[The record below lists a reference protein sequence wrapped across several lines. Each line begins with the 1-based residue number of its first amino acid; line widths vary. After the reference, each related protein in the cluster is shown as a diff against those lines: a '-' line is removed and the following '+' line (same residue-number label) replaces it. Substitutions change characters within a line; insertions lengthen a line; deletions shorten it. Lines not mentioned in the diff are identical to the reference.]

1 MNAADIA
8 ILAVLALSTLFG
20 LLRGFVGAVLSLVCW
35 VAAFWVAWA
44 LGHRVAAL
52 YAAWLHDPA
61 ARIVAGYVTC
71 FAGVLILGA
80 LAGWFLRG
88 LLNRGGLRGG
98 DHFLGALFGIA
109 RGLLLVTFVVLLLG
123 FTRVPRETAWWQQSM
138 LLPAFTD
145 GAGWLAEALPP
156 GVTHNLEWGGQA
168 LPALSAVPTSAV
180 RRAARRRAEPA
191 PSGSTRP
198 PPPATAGRAAGHG
211 SSRGDVGQ

>member
-8 ILAVLALSTLFG
+8 ILAVLALSMLFG

-35 VAAFWVAWA
+35 VAAFWAAWA
-44 LGHRVAAL
+44 LGHQVASF

-80 LAGWFLRG
+80 LVGWVLRG
-88 LLNRGGLRGG
+88 LLNRSGLRGG
-98 DHFLGALFGIA
+98 DRFLGALFGIV
-109 RGLLLVTFVVLLLG
+109 RGLLLVTFVVLMLG
-123 FTRVPRETAWWQQSM
+123 FTRVPREAVWWQQSM

-145 GAGWLAEALPP
+145 GAGWLADALPP
-156 GVTHNLEWGGQA
+156 GVTHYLEWGGQA

-180 RRAARRRAEPA
+180 QRAAHRLAEPA
-191 PSGSTRP
+191 PAGSTRP
-198 PPPATAGRAAGHG
+198 SSPATAGRAARRG

>member
-8 ILAVLALSTLFG
+8 ILAVLALSMLFG

-35 VAAFWVAWA
+35 VAAFWAAWA
-44 LGHRVAAL
+44 LGHQVASF

-80 LAGWFLRG
+80 LVGWALRG
-88 LLNRGGLRGG
+88 LMNRSGLRGG
-98 DHFLGALFGIA
+98 DRFLGALFGIV
-109 RGLLLVTFVVLLLG
+109 RGLLLVTFVVLMLG
-123 FTRVPRETAWWQQSM
+123 FTRVPREAVWWQQSM

-145 GAGWLAEALPP
+145 GAGWLADALPP
-156 GVTHNLEWGGQA
+156 GVTHYLEWGGQA

-180 RRAARRRAEPA
+180 QRAAHRLAEPA
-191 PSGSTRP
+191 PAGSTRP
-198 PPPATAGRAAGHG
+198 SSPATAGRAARRG